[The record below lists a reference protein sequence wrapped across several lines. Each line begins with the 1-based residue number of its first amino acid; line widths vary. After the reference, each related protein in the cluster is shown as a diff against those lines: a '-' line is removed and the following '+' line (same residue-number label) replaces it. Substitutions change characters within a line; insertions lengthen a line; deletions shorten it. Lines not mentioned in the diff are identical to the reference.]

1 MAWFKKKKN
10 SYLGIDIGT
19 SAIKIVELEK
29 DEGRYSLKNYGIYPL
44 EAYLKSLN
52 AQASLDVEKIANE
65 EIAEMIGVLIKKANI
80 GNRESFFSIPVY
92 SSFSTVMDFPEISEK
107 EIAAAV
113 PLEAKKYVPIPIDEV
128 ILDWAIVSR
137 LGKTS
142 GPQVLLVAVPKE
154 IINNYSQIARISG
167 LKLNSL
173 EAETFS
179 LSRVLVGNDKSGVVL
194 VDTGARS
201 SNISIVDGG
210 DIRITHNLEMGG
222 LKLTVSISEQKKIS
236 QMEAENFKKGAML
249 DQDLIIKNV
258 VNVFLDS
265 IANRVKKVVSDYENK
280 YERKLEKCI
289 LTGGGMQIPGTV
301 EYFSKKLNI
310 ETSLGSPFARI
321 VCPPE
326 LGPIMP
332 ELSSVLAVAVG
343 AAMR

>member
-1 MAWFKKKKN
+1 MVWFTKKKN

-19 SAIKIVELEK
+19 SAIKMVELEK

-44 EAYLKSLN
+44 EAYLQSLN
-52 AQASLDVEKIANE
+52 AQAGLSVEKIANE
-65 EIAEMIGVLIKKANI
+65 EIAEMIKVLIRTANI
-80 GNRESFFSIPVY
+80 GHRESFFSIPVY
-92 SSFSTVMDFPEISEK
+92 SSFSTVIDLPEMPEK

-113 PLEAKKYVPIPIDEV
+113 PTEARKYVPIPMDEV
-128 ILDWAIVSR
+128 ILDWALVSR
-137 LGKTS
+137 LGKAS

-154 IINNYSQIARISG
+154 IVNDYSQIARISG

-179 LSRVLVGNDKSGVVL
+179 LSRVLIGNDKSGVVL

-210 DIRITHNLEMGG
+210 DIRITHNLEVGG
-222 LKLTVSISEQKKIS
+222 LKLTISISEQRKIS
-236 QMEAENFKKGAML
+236 QMEAENLKMRVIL
-249 DQDLIIKNV
+249 NQDLAIKNAV
-258 VNVFLDS
+258 DVFLDS
-265 IANRVKKVVSDYENK
+265 VVSRVRQVVNDYENK

-289 LTGGGMQIPGTV
+289 LTGGGMQVPGAV
-301 EYFSKKLNI
+301 EYFSKKLNM
-310 ETSLGSPFARI
+310 ETSLGNPFAR
-321 VCPPE
+321 VVYPPE
-326 LGPIMP
+326 LNPVMP